1 VANNHKESGM
11 SAKVLLIDDET
22 DFLGVMAE
30 RLTVRGL
37 DVSTASSA
45 KDGLVKA
52 EENDYDV
59 VVLDMAMPEMDG
71 VEALRRLKEKKPDLD
86 VLLLTGRASVKQ
98 GIEAMKLGAL
108 ELLEKPADINIL
120 TAKIE
125 AIQAKKTS
133 GQSKAG
139 DIVKKRR

>member
-1 VANNHKESGM
+1 M

-30 RLTVRGL
+30 RLTLRGL
-37 DVSTASSA
+37 EVATASSA
-45 KDGLVKA
+45 KDGLAKA

-71 VEALRRLKEKKPDLD
+71 VEALRRLKGKKPDLD
-86 VLLLTGRASVKQ
+86 VILLTGRASVKQ

-108 ELLEKPADINIL
+108 DLLEKPADINML

-125 AIQAKKTS
+125 AIQAKKNS

-139 DIVKKRR
+139 DIVQKRR